1 VRSAQSPIGTIMPVS
16 SASAMKRPG
25 SNRPQTGC
33 CQRSSASTPMTR
45 RASGMQ
51 GSRNIATTGAVTSQL
66 AVGAALPPRRR
77 VSQMKLKNSAQRNSS
92 RAATMLPERR
102 SMGGA
107 SSMTRQQARISAAA
121 TRRSSSQ

>member
-1 VRSAQSPIGTIMPVS
+1 MSNSGAGGSARPRLG
-16 SASAMKRPG
+16 AS
-25 SNRPQTGC
+25 QTAPAAR
-33 CQRSSASTPMTR
+33 QLITSQNTPLATPR
-45 RASGMQ
+45 
-51 GSRNIATTGAVTSQL
+51 RNIATTGAVTSQL

-107 SSMTRQQARISAAA
+107 SSMARQQARISAAA